1 MEDVCP
7 DERQPNTESPIGEEL
22 EVAEVQDVEDE
33 FAIMEGVLRVGGREA
48 IVGAL

>member
-7 DERQPNTESPIGEEL
+7 DERQPNPESPIGEEL